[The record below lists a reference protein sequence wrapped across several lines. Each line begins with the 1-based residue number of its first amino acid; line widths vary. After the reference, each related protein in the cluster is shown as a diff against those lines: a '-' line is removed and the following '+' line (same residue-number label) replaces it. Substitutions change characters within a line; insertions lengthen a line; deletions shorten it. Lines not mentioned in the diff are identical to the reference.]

1 MEKIN
6 LMSIAK
12 TIKKLGYKVAIN
24 GRVDAVF
31 VGNDK
36 NTLYVC
42 KDATHMYYSLIC
54 KEGFYSISGI
64 GDEITKENI
73 DRALNSDVW
82 KEQKAKPITIEE
94 WIDLI
99 NLKFLEEE
107 NEQTHETIREPLDPA
122 PNRMSADS
130 IRLPNGEKARD
141 VLLRKMN
148 EAIKE
153 FEDETGVEVISLNS
167 ERLEIHYS
175 NGGEC
180 DHTFEFKMNVK

>member
-1 MEKIN
+1 MEKID
-6 LMSIAK
+6 LMEIAK

-24 GRVDAVF
+24 GIGDAVF

-36 NTLYVC
+36 NAICVYYGVEHIHYSLVC
-42 KDATHMYYSLIC
+42 KEHFCHIN
-54 KEGFYSISGI
+54 GI

-73 DRALNSDVW
+73 DKALNSDVW
-82 KEQKAKPITIEE
+82 KDEKTNPITIEKCLD
-94 WIDLI
+94 IL
-99 NLKFLEEE
+99 NLKFLEDE
-107 NEQTHETIREPLDPA
+107 NRPTHEM
-122 PNRMSADS
+122 PNKPSKQKPSPEGIIPDTK
-130 IRLPNGEKARD
+130 GKARD

-153 FEDETGVEVISLNS
+153 FEDETGIEVISLNS

-180 DHTFEFKMNVK
+180 DHTFEFKLNAK